1 MSTAFSWNLVDDVRQ
16 MLSYPFMVNALR
28 AGTIVAVVGG
38 GIGYLVVLRRQAF
51 VGHTLSLVAFPGAA
65 GAVWLGVNAAFGFW
79 AFCLAGAL
87 VIAVLPGSGIAAAG
101 SDSAAV
107 GTVQAMALAC
117 GLLFVSLYHG
127 FLSGLTTLLFGNVIG
142 ITADQVLVL
151 LLAGLACLA
160 VLALVGRPLLF
171 ASVDPR
177 VASARGVPVR
187 ALSVVFLLVLGAAA
201 AGASQITGS
210 LLVFA
215 LLVAPAATA
224 VRLTSRPAV
233 GVTLSVGIALAV
245 FWLGAAIAFFS
256 PYPIGFWVTTL
267 AFAAFLIATGY
278 RLVADRLANRTA
290 RVPS

>member
-38 GIGYLVVLRRQAF
+38 AIGYLVVLRRQAF

>member
-1 MSTAFSWNLVDDVRQ
+1 MSTAFSWNLVNDVRQ

-38 GIGYLVVLRRQAF
+38 AIGYLVVLRRQAF